1 MDSLKPPQTAPT
13 TPTSAFGE
21 DGFFVRSGAVPTS
34 KLRDQDRID
43 EIVSPLKTEINVTF
57 RSSICARLFRR
68 NYNICIVKMFVYA
81 HERGYTSSV
90 EEALDAMESEVKQ
103 LEDEIKAMGLRYLP
117 VDRLQPQNYTAAVT
131 NQQSAR
137 LLRLLKEADRLITQL
152 YAADLL
158 GHIERTKRWELTQPF
173 NVAFALF
180 KRVAIVQK
188 GKAKTLD
195 ELLNEVR
202 VEST

>member
-1 MDSLKPPQTAPT
+1 MDSLKPQQPT
-13 TPTSAFGE
+13 PSTTSPSFGE
-21 DGFFVRSGAVPTS
+21 DGFFARSGAVPTTQ
-34 KLRDQDRID
+34 LRDQDRID
-43 EIVSPLKTEINVTF
+43 EIVSPLKTEVSVTF

-68 NYNICIVKMFVYA
+68 NYNICIVKIFVFA
-81 HERGYTSSV
+81 HERGYTANV
-90 EEALDAMESEVKQ
+90 EEALDAMESELEH
-103 LEDEIKAMGLRYLP
+103 LEDEISALGLQNLP
-117 VDRLQPQNYTAAVT
+117 VDRLQPQTYTASVT

-137 LLRLLKEADRLITQL
+137 FLRLLKEADRLITQL

-158 GHIERTKRWELTQPF
+158 GHIERTRRWELTQPF

-180 KRVAIVQK
+180 KRVAIGQK

-195 ELLNEVR
+195 ELMGEVR